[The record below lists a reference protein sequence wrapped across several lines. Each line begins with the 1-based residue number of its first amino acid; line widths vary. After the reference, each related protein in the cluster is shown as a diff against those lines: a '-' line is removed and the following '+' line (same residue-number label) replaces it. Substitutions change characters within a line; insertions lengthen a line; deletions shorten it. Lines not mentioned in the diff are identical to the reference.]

1 LKHRLLKC
9 LTIQSPQILKQFIEQ
24 IEQLEEE
31 KQAIAESIKDV
42 YQELKGEGF
51 DVKIVREIIK
61 LRKLDRDKLEEHDE
75 LIDLY
80 KQAIGMI

>member
-1 LKHRLLKC
+1 M
-9 LTIQSPQILKQFIEQ
+9 TIQSPQILKQFIEQ

-31 KQAIAESIKDV
+31 KQSIAESIK
-42 YQELKGEGF
+42 YFYSELKGEGF
-51 DVKIVREIIK
+51 DAKIVREIIK
-61 LRKLDRDKLEEHDE
+61 LRKLDRDELDEHDE

>member
-1 LKHRLLKC
+1 M
-9 LTIQSPQILKQFIEQ
+9 TIQSPEILKQFIEQ

-31 KQAIAESIKDV
+31 KQAVAESIKDV
-42 YQELKGEGF
+42 YSELKGNGF

-61 LRKLDRDKLEEHDE
+61 LRKLDRDELDEHDE

>member
-1 LKHRLLKC
+1 M
-9 LTIQSPQILKQFIEQ
+9 TIQSPEILKQFIEQ

-31 KQAIAESIKDV
+31 KQAVAESIKDV
-42 YQELKGEGF
+42 YSELKGEGF

-61 LRKLDRDKLEEHDE
+61 LRKLDRDELDEHDE

>member
-1 LKHRLLKC
+1 M
-9 LTIQSPQILKQFIEQ
+9 TIQSPEILKQFIEQ

-31 KQAIAESIKDV
+31 KQSIAESIRDE
-42 YQELKGEGF
+42 YQDLKGNGF
-51 DVKIVREIIK
+51 DAKIVREIIK

>member
-1 LKHRLLKC
+1 M
-9 LTIQSPQILKQFIEQ
+9 TIQSPQILKQFIEQ

-31 KQAIAESIKDV
+31 KQSIAESIKDV
-42 YQELKGEGF
+42 YSELKGEGF
-51 DVKIVREIIK
+51 DAKIVREIIK
-61 LRKLDRDKLEEHDE
+61 LRKLDRDELDEHDE

>member
-1 LKHRLLKC
+1 M
-9 LTIQSPQILKQFIEQ
+9 TIQSPEVLKQFIEQ

-61 LRKLDRDKLEEHDE
+61 LRKLDRDELDEHDE

>member
-1 LKHRLLKC
+1 M
-9 LTIQSPQILKQFIEQ
+9 TIQSPQILKQFIEQ

-31 KQAIAESIKDV
+31 KQAVAESIKDV
-42 YQELKGEGF
+42 YSELKGEGF

-61 LRKLDRDKLEEHDE
+61 LRKLDRDELDEHDE

>member
-1 LKHRLLKC
+1 M
-9 LTIQSPQILKQFIEQ
+9 TIQSPEILKQFIEQ

-31 KQAIAESIKDV
+31 KQAVAESIKDV
-42 YQELKGEGF
+42 YSELKGEGF
-51 DVKIVREIIK
+51 DAKIVREIIK
-61 LRKLDRDKLEEHDE
+61 LRKLDRDELDEHDE

>member
-1 LKHRLLKC
+1 M
-9 LTIQSPQILKQFIEQ
+9 TIQSPQILKQFIEQ